1 MSTSADHVDATA
13 KAETDAPPC
22 VDIEPVAP
30 FAAAAPSD
38 RTALQSYMTML
49 ARERQYSPHTLRG
62 YQHALNALATLSA
75 GRLLSTLI
83 PTDIRGAVSRAHA
96 GGLHPRSIA
105 HLLSVWRGFYKWRAL
120 DGDLHLN
127 PVEGIRAPK
136 QAHTLPKALSADDA
150 ARLMQAVPA
159 PGATRAKQSAMPAD
173 IDGATTITTHAGST
187 PRGAEA
193 DAPPRGARARRAA
206 PASAATPLGDGD
218 PVPSTDDPQTQAR
231 DRAIL
236 ELLYSSGLRL
246 AELISLD
253 HQYAEAPGYRSIS
266 WLNLPE
272 SEVIVTGKGG
282 KRRAVPVGSKALAA
296 LQDWLAVRTQWVKD
310 DANALFLSA
319 RGARVSPTLVRRV
332 VKAVALR
339 AGIPT
344 NVHPHVLRHSFAT
357 HVLQSSGDLRAVQ
370 EMLGHASIAATQV
383 YTSLDFQ
390 YLAKIYDAAHPRAR
404 KKPD

>member
-1 MSTSADHVDATA
+1 
-13 KAETDAPPC
+13 
-22 VDIEPVAP
+22 
-30 FAAAAPSD
+30 
-38 RTALQSYMTML
+38 LQRYLTML

-62 YQHALNALATLSA
+62 YQHELDRLASVAA
-75 GRLLSTLI
+75 GRPLRTLT
-83 PTDIRGAVSRAHA
+83 PTDIRGATSRAHA
-96 GGLHPRSIA
+96 SGLTPRSIA
-105 HLLSVWRGFYKWRAL
+105 HRLSVWRGFYKWWAL
-120 DGDLHLN
+120 DGDLKVN
-127 PVEGIRAPK
+127 PVDAIRAPK
-136 QAHTLPKALSADDA
+136 QARTLPKALSADDA

-159 PGATRAKQSAMPAD
+159 PGT
-173 IDGATTITTHAGST
+173 
-187 PRGAEA
+187 
-193 DAPPRGARARRAA
+193 ARRARA
-206 PASAATPLGDGD
+206 ADAGAGAGADSADTRPSDSASADAATYASEED
-218 PVPSTDDPQTQAR
+218 PVTQAR
-231 DRAIL
+231 NRAML

-253 HQYAEAPGYRSIS
+253 HQYADALGYRSIS
-266 WLNLPE
+266 WLDLPQ

-282 KRRAVPVGSKALAA
+282 KRRGVPVGSKALDA
-296 LQDWLAVRTQWVKD
+296 LRDWLAIRWQWAKD
-310 DANALFLSA
+310 DEPNALFLSA
-319 RGARVSPTLVRRV
+319 RGQRVSPTLVRRV

>member
-1 MSTSADHVDATA
+1 MSASADPAAEKADALDGPEA
-13 KAETDAPPC
+13 TDAA
-22 VDIEPVAP
+22 DAP
-30 FAAAAPSD
+30 FAAADPSD
-38 RTALQSYMTML
+38 RLALQTYVTML

-62 YQHALNALATLSA
+62 YQHELGQLATLTA
-75 GRLLSTLI
+75 GRPLSTLSAI
-83 PTDIRGAVSRAHA
+83 DIRGAVSRAHA
-96 GGLHPRSIA
+96 AGLHPRSIA
-105 HLLSVWRGFYKWRAL
+105 HRLSVWRGFYKWRAL
-120 DGDLHLN
+120 DGDLKTN

-136 QAHTLPKALSADDA
+136 QARTLPKALSADDA

-159 PGATRAKQSAMPAD
+159 PAGRHHDRAGGEIGRQTDGEAHATASLP
-173 IDGATTITTHAGST
+173 S
-187 PRGAEA
+187 
-193 DAPPRGARARRAA
+193 
-206 PASAATPLGDGD
+206 ASAASEPIDNRPL
-218 PVPSTDDPQTQAR
+218 PSTDDPVTQAR
-231 DRAIL
+231 DRAML

-253 HQYAEAPGYRSIS
+253 HHYIERKDYRSIS
-266 WLNLPE
+266 WLDLPQA
-272 SEVIVTGKGG
+272 EVIVTGKGG
-282 KRRAVPVGSKALAA
+282 KRRGVPVGRKAMDA
-296 LQDWLAVRTQWVKD
+296 LRDWLATRGQWIKD
-310 DANALFLSA
+310 DPDALFLTA
-319 RGARVSPTLVRRV
+319 RGQRVSPTLVRRA

-357 HVLQSSGDLRAVQ
+357 HLLQSSGDLRAVQ